1 MIIITFT
8 VLVLSVLYFFFTSG
22 SDRVTF
28 VVIDTAVMYTGW
40 YMSFVLL
47 FRPKWQM
54 IKTIL
59 LNNNSCLRNRVTG
72 KPRQGVGLH
81 LH

>member
-47 FRPKWQM
+47 FDP
-54 IKTIL
+54 
-59 LNNNSCLRNRVTG
+59 SG
-72 KPRQGVGLH
+72 K
-81 LH
+81 